1 MCRLKD
7 LNMTS
12 SKDDFLPYM
21 NILTD
26 KTTKNTTYS
35 FMDDFSIY
43 SHIKMTWEDK
53 EKTTFIT
60 P

>member
-1 MCRLKD
+1 MA
-7 LNMTS
+7 S
-12 SKDDFLPYM
+12 SKDDFLPYI
-21 NILTD
+21 NILID
-26 KTTKNTTYS
+26 NTTKNTTYS

-43 SHIKMTWEDK
+43 NHVKMTWEDK

>member
-1 MCRLKD
+1 
-7 LNMTS
+7 
-12 SKDDFLPYM
+12 M